1 MWTPSVLAVDARA
14 IAPRRDR
21 VRVKFTRG
29 NNVLSP
35 FAGPRLLFVAGPV
48 LLAMQPEANL
58 DAGEP
63 IWRNWCGA
71 AAC

>member
-29 NNVLSP
+29 NNVMSP
-35 FAGPRLLFVAGPV
+35 FAGLRLWFVAGPA
-48 LLAMQPEANL
+48 LLATQLEANL
-58 DAGEP
+58 DAGEQ
-63 IWRNWCGA
+63 IWRN
-71 AAC
+71 